1 MKIIKQ
7 KIDGIHYYI
16 KMNTFWSSEDT
27 VRPKK
32 CELRSEKILTTY
44 ITNEGFLSCQSSI
57 RKKGNNQLKLNKK
70 HQQTFHRRG
79 TWMTFEYMKRCSN
92 SLATPEV
99 HTDVSITL
107 YFATLCVGKNVEW
120 WEQSST
126 THEVNTVADTLE
138 ESLSVCSNVEQVQ
151 FHS

>member
-79 TWMTFEYMKRCSN
+79 TWMTFEYMKRCSLISYPRSTHWCLN
-92 SLATPEV
+92 NTLLCNFMCWQECGVMRTVIHYSWSE
-99 HTDVSITL
+99 HCCRHFGREFVS
-107 YFATLCVGKNVEW
+107 V
-120 WEQSST
+120 
-126 THEVNTVADTLE
+126 
-138 ESLSVCSNVEQVQ
+138 
-151 FHS
+151 